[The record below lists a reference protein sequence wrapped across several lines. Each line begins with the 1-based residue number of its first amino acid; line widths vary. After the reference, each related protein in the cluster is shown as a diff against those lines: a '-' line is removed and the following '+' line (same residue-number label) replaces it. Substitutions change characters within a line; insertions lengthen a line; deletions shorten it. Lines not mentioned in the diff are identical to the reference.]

1 MLLAI
6 YSGALIRMEM
16 SVSQDYV
23 RYYFTDI
30 TGPVRFYAVN
40 TTISVFLLWSTAVIF
55 TVCILCLEQSV
66 ETGNERK
73 FYLSQILIFG
83 FLGFDDRFQIH
94 EWLGSRLG
102 IEDALIILA
111 LAIVELLL
119 LLTLGKLT
127 ERPKGTRYY
136 IYLAALFLG
145 LMILIDGWVPR
156 ELVPRLSLED
166 LSKTWATVFIFLF
179 AWSICA
185 EKIAT
190 LRRAETS

>member
-1 MLLAI
+1 MA
-6 YSGALIRMEM
+6 
-16 SVSQDYV
+16 
-23 RYYFTDI
+23 
-30 TGPVRFYAVN
+30 
-40 TTISVFLLWSTAVIF
+40 
-55 TVCILCLEQSV
+55 
-66 ETGNERK
+66 
-73 FYLSQILIFG
+73 

-179 AWSICA
+179 AWSI
-185 EKIAT
+185 
-190 LRRAETS
+190 LRRKDSHTEACRNIMTSVSVRAGVLSARAAWAFPEQHEEIARGSYKASRSSFIIAMPRDPITFSNVPSVLSSATENPTFL